1 MPMIDG
7 LEIRDLVKHQQEE
20 AEKKTIERLKKNELK
35 PFQWSESDFNDE
47 AHEGLPD
54 VWNFGPFKPNWSW

>member
-1 MPMIDG
+1 MING

-20 AEKKTIERLKKNELK
+20 AEKESLELLNK
-35 PFQWSESDFNDE
+35 DVIQPFQWSESDFKDE

-54 VWNFGPFKPNWSW
+54 LWNFGPFRPAWSW